1 MTLSTAQWLAS
12 FAAEV
17 GAIPPTEEET
27 ELLLDLAG
35 TAAHAA
41 ERPAAPLTCWLV
53 ARAGLEPAAALAVAR
68 RLADKIAA
76 EQD

>member
-12 FAAEV
+12 FAAAV
-17 GAIPPTEEET
+17 GAVPPTEEDT

-41 ERPAAPLTCWLV
+41 ERPAAPLTCWL
-53 ARAGLEPAAALAVAR
+53 AAKAGVEPREALAVAR
-68 RLADKIAA
+68 RLADEIAA
-76 EQD
+76 QRH